1 MSEIA
6 RLLLQLA
13 VIVLVARVFGFIFR
27 KIRQPQVIG
36 EMFAG
41 IVLGPSLL
49 GLVAPSI
56 MAALFPLASLK
67 YLNALSQI
75 GLMLFMFLVGLG
87 VNLTELKKHGHAA
100 VLVSHVSITAP
111 FVLAVSLALFLYPR
125 FSDSSISFVSFALF
139 LGAAMSITAF
149 PVLARILAE
158 RNMLYSRLG
167 TVAISCAAV
176 DDVTGWCVLAYIVMV
191 VRAQPGSSRLWL
203 TFGGSLAFVAIMV
216 LGGSRVFRQFL
227 LLFEKRGQLSNNVLA
242 GILLLLLG
250 SALAT
255 EWLGVHLLFG
265 AFLMGVVMP
274 KDRIFVKYLTTKFE
288 FLPSALLLPT
298 FFALTGLR
306 TSVTLLRGSVLY
318 CMLIISVAILGKMGG
333 SMLAARLSGM
343 SRREAAGIGVLMNT
357 RGLMELVI
365 LNIGRDINVISP
377 ALFSVMVVMAL
388 FTTFMTSPLLEWIC
402 PAHMVVGEAPRMR
415 AKGESSQDTVML
427 TG

>member
-1 MSEIA
+1 
-6 RLLLQLA
+6 
-13 VIVLVARVFGFIFR
+13 
-27 KIRQPQVIG
+27 
-36 EMFAG
+36 
-41 IVLGPSLL
+41 
-49 GLVAPSI
+49 
-56 MAALFPLASLK
+56 LASLK

-75 GLMLFMFLVGLG
+75 GLVLFMFLVGLG

-125 FSDSSISFVSFALF
+125 FSDSSISFASFALF

-158 RNMLYSRLG
+158 RNMLYSGLG

-343 SRREAAGIGVLMNT
+343 SRLEAAGIAVLMNT

-402 PAHMVVGEAPRMR
+402 PAHMVVGEAARMR
-415 AKGESSQDTVML
+415 AKGECSQDTVML

>member
-6 RLLLQLA
+6 RLIVQLA
-13 VIVLVARVFGFIFR
+13 VIVLAARVFGSIFHR
-27 KIRQPQVIG
+27 IRQPQVIG

-56 MAALFPLASLK
+56 MASLFPLTSLK

-75 GLMLFMFLVGLG
+75 GLVLFMFLVGLG
-87 VNLTELKKHGHAA
+87 VNPRELRKHGHAA

-111 FVLAVSLALFLYPR
+111 FALAVCLALFVYPR
-125 FSDSSISFVSFALF
+125 FSDSSVSFASFALF

-158 RNMLYSRLG
+158 RKMLYSGLG

-191 VRAQPGSSRLWL
+191 VRAQHGTSRLWL

-216 LGGSRVFRQFL
+216 LAGSRVLRWFL
-227 LLFEKRGQLSNNVLA
+227 RLYKETGYLSDNMLA
-242 GILLLLLG
+242 GILLLVFA

-255 EWLGVHLLFG
+255 EWLGIHLLFG
-265 AFLMGVVMP
+265 AFLIGVVMP
-274 KDRIFVKYLTTKFE
+274 KKRNFVKYLTNKLE

-306 TSVTLLRGSVLY
+306 TSITLLRGSVLP
-318 CMLIISVAILGKMGG
+318 CILIIAVAILGKMGG
-333 SMLAARLSGM
+333 SMLAARLTGM
-343 SRREAAGIGVLMNT
+343 SRRDAAGIGVLMNT

-402 PAHMVVGEAPRMR
+402 PTHSALAEAPRIG
-415 AKGESSQDTVML
+415 AKGESSLDTVML